1 MAKYQEK
8 TVKLINTQLNKLK
21 SAAKNE
27 TGTILRLNKE
37 IFQDEELPNELFL
50 ATKGTT
56 KIRNFFTNNMWTD
69 ENLVKFKYLK

>member
-50 ATKGTT
+50 ARKGTT